1 MAAQVVRLD
10 LLLQLLDRMFQQS
23 APQAS
28 TASLT
33 LLMASVLKVRQSG
46 RAVKL
51 LAEEGMVEDILAIG
65 RTLVEVTVNACYL
78 QCVNDKELG
87 SYLSFHPEL
96 GHGPAGLARQRP
108 GGSFA
113 QGLMVRLGDFV
124 TSLVPAGKRQKA
136 DPSWTSHSL
145 ATRAQLSDD
154 GNNIPLMS
162 LLLARCY
169 PRGDAAVHGTVG
181 ALDSFLTAM
190 QTGEMPVRQD
200 RFRELSEALFGVNL
214 TLMTFGLFLNEFFQ
228 LGMDEA
234 MDQISAA
241 DSTTRPSL
249 AGEYNNG

>member
-1 MAAQVVRLD
+1 MRTNETLLDRVLQENVSAQVVRLD
-10 LLLQLLDRMFQQS
+10 LLLQLLDRIFQQS

-33 LLMASVLKVRQSG
+33 VLMASVLKVRQSG

-65 RTLVEVTVNACYL
+65 RTLVEVTINACYL
-78 QCVNDKELG
+78 QCVDDKELG

-96 GHGPAGLARQRP
+96 GQRPAGLARPSP
-108 GGSFA
+108 GSSFA
-113 QGLMVRLGDFV
+113 QNLIVRIGDLV
-124 TSLVPAGKRQKA
+124 TSLVPTGKRQKA
-136 DPSWTSHSL
+136 DPSWTSRSL
-145 ATRAQLSDD
+145 ATRAQISDE

-190 QTGEMPVRQD
+190 QTGEMPVRED
-200 RFRELSEALFGVNL
+200 RFASYPR
-214 TLMTFGLFLNEFFQ
+214 LFL
-228 LGMDEA
+228 GS
-234 MDQISAA
+234 I
-241 DSTTRPSL
+241 
-249 AGEYNNG
+249 